1 MSLHP
6 KVIDFGDIDVG
17 DASEQL
23 SIHLTNSG
31 HKSGTFVVDLGR
43 GDLEIIVEP
52 MKGVVHVSVL
62 FWFNLN
68 TPKFRCYNI
77 V

>member
-1 MSLHP
+1 MNDLFYRNVTVPRMTLHP

-23 SIHLTNSG
+23 SIYLTNNG

-52 MKGVVHVSVL
+52 MKGTIHVRIL
-62 FWFNLN
+62 F
-68 TPKFRCYNI
+68 
-77 V
+77 